1 MNLKEQVWEKYE
13 HTGLT
18 DKEIAT
24 SVGCSKSYVRLV
36 TAGAKKKH
44 LNKAQEI
51 RIGYLWGADHC
62 ITSIAQE
69 MGTGPLRIERFLR
82 KHGLI

>member
-13 HTGLT
+13 HTGFT
-18 DKEIAT
+18 DKEIAE

-44 LNKAQEI
+44 LTKAEEV
-51 RIGYLWGADHC
+51 RIAYLWGAD
-62 ITSIAQE
+62 IGIVEIAAE
-69 MGTGPLRIERFLR
+69 MKTGPLRIERLLR
-82 KHGLI
+82 KYRLL